1 MSADVGGR
9 IKEQLNNKRRHKL
22 WKETKERAAVTVDTM
37 CCCCV
42 MGEYPGFVITMQEVS
57 TVYHK

>member
-22 WKETKERAAVTVDTM
+22 RKETKERAAVTVDTM
-37 CCCCV
+37 C
-42 MGEYPGFVITMQEVS
+42 FVVVVRFCEELDNMERSQN
-57 TVYHK
+57 